1 MRREAR
7 NPSARWNGPALA
19 AATSL
24 LQKLVMEVGQLSFTG
39 SLDPASGLCRRL
51 GSEVLRQLIEAGCPD
66 PQLCHTH
73 EARERGERERE
84 RERVCA
90 RSSDPTA
97 GPQIQTES

>member
-1 MRREAR
+1 MLHVLPANHRVVRAR
-7 NPSARWNGPALA
+7 MFEEP
-19 AATSL
+19 SL

-73 EARERGERERE
+73 EARERGQRERE
-84 RERVCA
+84 SLCKKL
-90 RSSDPTA
+90 
-97 GPQIQTES
+97 